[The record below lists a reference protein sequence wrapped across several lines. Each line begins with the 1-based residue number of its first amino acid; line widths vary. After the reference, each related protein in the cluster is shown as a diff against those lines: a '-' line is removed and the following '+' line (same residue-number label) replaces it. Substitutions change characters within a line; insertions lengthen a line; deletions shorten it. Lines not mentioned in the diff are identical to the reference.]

1 MCQFSFAPADGTRL
15 TSATVLVVPEDRY
28 RLVDDETASDSWPI
42 RMV

>member
-1 MCQFSFAPADGTRL
+1 M